1 MTKYWLKI
9 LQSHENSLLFK
20 TYKMLKLDV
29 DANKTYN
36 KTNWAYHI
44 KLLGGVP
51 CGAFY
56 TTQIWVYG
64 IQECLFLYSVYWF
77 MAFTIKMPLSVNI
90 CLCFYL
96 THTSSSLVMVHP
108 SHCFGGLAR
117 PLRCWARPLIY
128 HKQGIKEIYIR
139 LIYVPFSFPLF
150 VTYKIFL

>member
-1 MTKYWLKI
+1 MYVLKSI
-9 LQSHENSLLFK
+9 SF
-20 TYKMLKLDV
+20 TLKLRLVSDTIWV
-29 DANKTYN
+29 LSIIFFCMPFCKVCINYDILHNIPT
-36 KTNWAYHI
+36 
-44 KLLGGVP
+44 LGGVP

-56 TTQIWVYG
+56 TTQIWVYE

-96 THTSSSLVMVHP
+96 TLMSSTLVMVHP

-128 HKQGIKEIYIR
+128 HKQGINIYIY
-139 LIYVPFSFPLF
+139 LWQY
-150 VTYKIFL
+150 